1 VRDGRE
7 SVPIYSPL
15 VRVDLPDPPPSFRL
29 IKPVVAG
36 QLTMPH
42 VSETLESKNG
52 EFQPPT
58 V

>member
-1 VRDGRE
+1 MERQ